1 MPEKIITAAT
11 EWRDAIAQAFLFGLI
26 GILTGLG
33 QLLASKERLTWR
45 IIIGR
50 CLSSAGIATA
60 AGVILIA
67 MPNLNPLAQIGLA
80 AALASLGTSG
90 LERLIQRVLGSV
102 GANRGGG

>member
-1 MPEKIITAAT
+1 MMPEKIIITAT
-11 EWRDAIAQAFLFGLI
+11 EWRDAIGQAVLFALI
-26 GILTGLG
+26 GVLTGLG

-45 IIIGR
+45 IIVGR

-67 MPNLNPLAQIGLA
+67 IPNLNPLAQIGLA

-90 LERLIQRVLGSV
+90 LERLVQRLLGVERS
-102 GANRGGG
+102 R

>member
-1 MPEKIITAAT
+1 MPEKLITAAA
-11 EWRDAIAQAFLFGLI
+11 EWRDAIAQAVLFGLI
-26 GILTGLG
+26 GVLTGLG
-33 QLLASKERLTWR
+33 QLLASKEQLTWR
-45 IIIGR
+45 IVIGR

-90 LERLIQRVLGSV
+90 LERLNQRILGS
-102 GANRGGG
+102 GAARGGR